1 METWEPRGRVLSPE
15 LEPDVRCAAAGD
27 AQVLISGKPD
37 AAEWLAR
44 VIHRRSPRADGPF
57 LVFDAA
63 LQGPEAARALR
74 SILEERRT
82 EAQAGTLFLRNVSH
96 ASREV
101 QVVLRDWFATRPE
114 MTRPRLRI
122 IGASTVWL
130 LERVQAGSFDDRL
143 FYRLNTIHIT
153 INGWRAAHQSDGD
166 RDLAAPPSW
175 DGQIARSHDREIA
188 RSTASPA
195 R

>member
-27 AQVLISGKPD
+27 AQVLISAKPEV
-37 AAEWLAR
+37 AEWLAR
-44 VIHRRSPRADGPF
+44 LIHRRSSRASGPF

-63 LQGPEAARALR
+63 LPGPEAARALK
-74 SILEERRT
+74 SILEEPRT
-82 EAQAGTLFLRNVSH
+82 DAQAGTLFLRNVSN

-101 QVVLRDWFATRPE
+101 QMVLRDWFATRPE
-114 MTRPRLRI
+114 VTRPRLRI

-153 INGWRAAHQSDGD
+153 INGRQSAHNQDSD
-166 RDLAAPPSW
+166 RDLAAPPMDLGRPRDSEM
-175 DGQIARSHDREIA
+175 APFRRL
-188 RSTASPA
+188 
-195 R
+195 